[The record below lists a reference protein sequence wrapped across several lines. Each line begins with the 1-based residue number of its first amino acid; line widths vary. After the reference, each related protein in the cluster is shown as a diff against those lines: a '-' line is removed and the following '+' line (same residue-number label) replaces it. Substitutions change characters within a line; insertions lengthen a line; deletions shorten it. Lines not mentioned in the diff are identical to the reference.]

1 MGINRSVVCPM
12 QADIKDKVVFVETFD
27 EDWEGRWIPSNLD
40 DYKGKDKTFLSVHS
54 RLILGFHI
62 LSC

>member
-1 MGINRSVVCPM
+1 M

-40 DYKGKDKTFLSVHS
+40 DYKGKDKILLAVHS
-54 RLILGFHI
+54 RPIAGFHI
-62 LSC
+62 LSCCE